1 MKKILVALTVMGI
14 MVGSLA
20 TICLADDDPHTVI
33 NYGWNNRFNGSYY
46 YDIGWC
52 KTKVDEGYR
61 SEVTVSLYK
70 DGAWQAKNKTKVHG
84 GSTLTCYSEKIQGS
98 GSTRLGYVIADYI
111 DR

>member
-20 TICLADDDPHTVI
+20 TICLAGYVPHTVI
-33 NYGWNNRFNGSYY
+33 KTGLDNRFNGSYY

-61 SEVTVSLYK
+61 SEVTVSLF
-70 DGAWQAKNKTKVHG
+70 NSVIKTIGLWKTFVG
-84 GSTLTCYSEKIQGS
+84 LLSSC
-98 GSTRLGYVIADYI
+98 
-111 DR
+111 

>member
-20 TICLADDDPHTVI
+20 TICLAGYVPHTVI
-33 NYGWNNRFNGSYY
+33 KTGLDNRFNGSYY

-61 SEVTVSLYK
+61 SEVTVSLFK
-70 DGAWQAKNKTKVHG
+70 NGVWQAHNKTKVHG
-84 GSTLTCYSEKIQGS
+84 GNTLTCYSDKIQGS
-98 GSTRLGYVIADYI
+98 GSTRLGYVIADYK
-111 DR
+111 DK